1 MNGLCVNKADN
12 PHYISMVLKVN
23 VNIELLVCSCEWH
36 EFIVLFGR
44 KGSELIHL
52 HTTYQM
58 FLDIDQPSMHRKL
71 SIQLWLCDLHS
82 YGIQLLKVCDGIP
95 FEDMK
100 KIRKNPT
107 MLVFREE

>member
-1 MNGLCVNKADN
+1 M
-12 PHYISMVLKVN
+12 
-23 VNIELLVCSCEWH
+23 CSCEWH

-100 KIRKNPT
+100 KIRKIPPCWCLEKNSFYSELGEWRDI
-107 MLVFREE
+107 MFNVVRFHSNKI